1 MAPTPSIVHLPNG
14 QNLTVLPV
22 FGGYFFK
29 SNELN
34 LHGSVFP
41 AGWTVIL
48 QSEDYSDEHESA
60 RMTGDMELSG
70 MQTERR
76 RHIHPFKRPTLHNDN
91 LFISSISNPSSN
103 DFKAPTSPTRQIAMM
118 LWATLYWYFHQPE
131 PLPYLT
137 TDASKNTPDAGKPRG
152 DWRINIKREGV
163 FRGRNLIQKL
173 ERMGLITSEDS
184 AVGINV
190 EENTPEGWSE
200 MFISKR
206 TFWQL
211 SAKLFLFTLTPT
223 NGSSFPGSPYGSRP
237 SSPVR
242 GEPKRN
248 SSPSHRD
255 SGDHSATV
263 QAANSGLWSPST
275 AGPFSSGSHL
285 PTYFPPPPLQ
295 YTMTGGIRHPMRPK
309 PPRQGEIFYTRF
321 VPSVGQYLS
330 FRCASLSSKPVAY
343 NGPSSTASSLNPPKL
358 HQPTASLSSLPA
370 HISVAS
376 IADLTPPS
384 PSVESEDTSL
394 MTDLQLLNKWMNVER
409 VSKFWGCSGPQSTQE
424 TFLQN
429 NLTSK
434 HSFPAIGLWDG
445 KPFGY
450 FEIYWVKEDILGKHL
465 GNDAG
470 DYDRGV
476 HVLVGEDEFRGKHR
490 VKCWITA
497 LAHWAFVQDYRTNA
511 VVLEPRVDNERWGRC
526 HDFQQSCTQWTNPRS
541 RFITTLNEAGFLKEG
556 EINFPHKRSAFVKLR
571 RENFESPEL

>member
-1 MAPTPSIVHLPNG
+1 
-14 QNLTVLPV
+14 
-22 FGGYFFK
+22 
-29 SNELN
+29 
-34 LHGSVFP
+34 
-41 AGWTVIL
+41 
-48 QSEDYSDEHESA
+48 
-60 RMTGDMELSG
+60 
-70 MQTERR
+70 
-76 RHIHPFKRPTLHNDN
+76 
-91 LFISSISNPSSN
+91 
-103 DFKAPTSPTRQIAMM
+103 
-118 LWATLYWYFHQPE
+118 
-131 PLPYLT
+131 
-137 TDASKNTPDAGKPRG
+137 
-152 DWRINIKREGV
+152 
-163 FRGRNLIQKL
+163 
-173 ERMGLITSEDS
+173 
-184 AVGINV
+184 
-190 EENTPEGWSE
+190 
-200 MFISKR
+200 
-206 TFWQL
+206 
-211 SAKLFLFTLTPT
+211 
-223 NGSSFPGSPYGSRP
+223 
-237 SSPVR
+237 
-242 GEPKRN
+242 
-248 SSPSHRD
+248 
-255 SGDHSATV
+255 
-263 QAANSGLWSPST
+263 
-275 AGPFSSGSHL
+275 
-285 PTYFPPPPLQ
+285 
-295 YTMTGGIRHPMRPK
+295 MTGGIRHPMRPK

-465 GNDAG
+465 GKDAG

-511 VVLEPRVDNERWGRC
+511 VVLEPRVDNERWGPC
-526 HDFQQSCTQWTNPRS
+526 HDFQQSSIKWTNPRS

-556 EINFPHKRSAFVKLR
+556 EIDFPHKRSAFVKLR
-571 RENFESPEL
+571 RENFESPAL

>member
-1 MAPTPSIVHLPNG
+1 MP
-14 QNLTVLPV
+14 
-22 FGGYFFK
+22 K
-29 SNELN
+29 
-34 LHGSVFP
+34 
-41 AGWTVIL
+41 
-48 QSEDYSDEHESA
+48 
-60 RMTGDMELSG
+60 
-70 MQTERR
+70 ERK

-91 LFISSISNPSSN
+91 LFISSISNPSSH

-131 PLPYLT
+131 PSPYLT

-152 DWRINIKREGV
+152 DWRINVKREGV
-163 FRGRNLIQKL
+163 LRGRNLIQKL

-184 AVGINV
+184 SVGLNV

-211 SAKLFLFTLTPT
+211 SAKLFLFTLTPRS
-223 NGSSFPGSPYGSRP
+223 GSSFPGSPYGSRP

-242 GEPKRN
+242 GEPHRN
-248 SSPSHRD
+248 PSPNQRD
-255 SGDHSATV
+255 SGDHTAAA

-275 AGPFSSGSHL
+275 TGPFSSGSHL

-295 YTMTGGIRHPMRPK
+295 YIVTSGIRHPMRPK

-330 FRCASLSSKPVAY
+330 FRCASLSPKPVAY
-343 NGPSSTASSLNPPKL
+343 NGPSSTASLNPPKQ
-358 HQPTASLSSLPA
+358 HQSASSSLSSLPA
-370 HISVAS
+370 RVSVAS
-376 IADLTPPS
+376 IADLTPPT
-384 PSVESEDTSL
+384 PLAETPQDTSA
-394 MTDLQLLNKWMNVER
+394 MTDLQLLNRWMNIDR
-409 VSKFWGCSGPQSTQE
+409 ISKFWGCSGPEGVQQN
-424 TFLQN
+424 FLQS
-429 NLTSK
+429 NLISK

-450 FEIYWVKEDILGKHL
+450 FEVYWVKEDILGKHL

-470 DYDRGV
+470 DYDRGI
-476 HVLVGEDEFRGKHR
+476 HVLVGEDEFRGKNR

-511 VVLEPRVDNERWGRC
+511 VVLEPRVDNER
-526 HDFQQSCTQWTNPRS
+526 
-541 RFITTLNEAGFLKEG
+541 
-556 EINFPHKRSAFVKLR
+556 
-571 RENFESPEL
+571 